1 MTVPSFGKKIEK
13 HAMLGICF
21 WFFPVAVFPEEVFVM
36 WIVDPDPVLLQEH
49 LSSCQSGLKSSL

>member
-36 WIVDPDPVLLQEH
+36 SFHWSP
-49 LSSCQSGLKSSL
+49 KRMF